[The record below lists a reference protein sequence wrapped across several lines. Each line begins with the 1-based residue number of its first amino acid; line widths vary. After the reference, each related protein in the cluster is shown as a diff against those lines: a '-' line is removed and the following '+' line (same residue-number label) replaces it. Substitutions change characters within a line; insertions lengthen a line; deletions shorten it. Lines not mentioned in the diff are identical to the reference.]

1 MAIEKYITPH
11 SFDAFEMKDI
21 LEFHD
26 RTKLKPISS
35 LSFFMRTGLYMDSVR
50 GAEETSRNYKATPFY
65 DIERLNVNVP
75 ERLCKAI
82 KQRRSCRSFE
92 RSKPFNRTGLLR
104 ALMSCTP
111 TRKAQ
116 AFVDDSIYLNFR
128 PYPSPGG
135 LYPVEIHLLEPT
147 DNGFDLKY
155 FNPNTGVL
163 HKIRSDISV
172 TEVENALCVGADKS
186 LVHTT
191 HGALLLSVLWER
203 TVVKYGIAGYRFAL
217 IELGIV
223 SQHLS
228 LILADQDIETLNW
241 GAFYDDKG
249 TDLIGADP
257 CLETLGSVIWYGK

>member
-1 MAIEKYITPH
+1 MSIEKYITPH
-11 SFDAFEMKDI
+11 SFDALEMKDI

-35 LSFFMRTGLYMDSVR
+35 MSFFLRTGLYMDSIR
-50 GAEETSRNYKATPFY
+50 GAQEASRNYKATPSY
-65 DIERLNVNVP
+65 DTELINVDVP
-75 ERLCKAI
+75 ERLYKAI
-82 KQRRSCRSFE
+82 EQRRSCRSFDLK
-92 RSKPFNRTGLLR
+92 KPFNRSGLLR
-104 ALMSCTP
+104 SLMSCTP

-116 AFVDDSIYLNFR
+116 AHVDDSIYLNFR

-147 DNGFDLKY
+147 NNGFELKY
-155 FNPNTGVL
+155 FNPNTSTL
-163 HKIRSDISV
+163 HMIRRDISV
-172 TEVENALCVGADKS
+172 TEVENALCVGSDKS

-191 HGALLLSVLWER
+191 RGAILLSVLWER
-203 TVVKYGIAGYRFAL
+203 TVIKYGIAGYRFAL

-249 TDLIGADP
+249 TDLLGADP
-257 CLETLGSVIWYGK
+257 SLETLGSVIWYGK

>member
-11 SFDAFEMKDI
+11 SFDAFEMKDV

-35 LSFFMRTGLYMDSVR
+35 MSFFLRTGLYMDSIR
-50 GAEETSRNYKATPFY
+50 GAQEASKNYKATPLY
-65 DIERLNVNVP
+65 HTELLDVDVP
-75 ERLCKAI
+75 ERLHKAI
-82 KQRRSCRSFE
+82 KQRRSCRNFD
-92 RSKPFNRTGLLR
+92 RSIPFNRLGLLR
-104 ALMSCTP
+104 ALISCTP
-111 TRKAQ
+111 TRKAK
-116 AFVDDSIYLNFR
+116 AHVDENIHLNFR

-135 LYPVEIHLLEPT
+135 LYPVEIHLLEPS

-155 FNPNTGVL
+155 FNPHTSTL
-163 HKIRSDISV
+163 HMIRRNISV
-172 TEVENALCVGADKS
+172 TEVENALCVGSDKS

-191 HGALLLSVLWER
+191 RGAILLSVLWER
-203 TVVKYGIAGYRFAL
+203 TVIKYGIAGYRFAL

-249 TDLIGADP
+249 TELIGADP
-257 CLETLGSVIWYGK
+257 CLETLGSVIWYGN